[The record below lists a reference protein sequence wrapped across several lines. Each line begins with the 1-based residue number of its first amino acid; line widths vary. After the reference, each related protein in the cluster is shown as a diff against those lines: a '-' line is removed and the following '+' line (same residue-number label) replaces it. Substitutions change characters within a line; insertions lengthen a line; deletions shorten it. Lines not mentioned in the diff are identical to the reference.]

1 MARRSKMKNQKKRV
15 KLTEY
20 EKSVRALEAEG
31 LTRSDAQAIIDLQ
44 NIRAWDAE
52 LKRGKHSKGPW
63 FAHTDVEEPVI
74 TALGEYD
81 EPQVALVSNIE
92 GQTKHNARLI
102 AAAPELLEA
111 LEAAI
116 EYFENNGGQESYTW
130 LFKMKDIVSKARG
143 GN

>member
-1 MARRSKMKNQKKRV
+1 MKNQKKRV

-20 EKSVRALEAEG
+20 EKSVRALESEG
-31 LTRSDAQAIIDLQ
+31 LTRSDAQAIVDLQ
-44 NIRAWDAE
+44 NKRAMQRATDAAE
-52 LKRGKHSKGPW
+52 ARHYTKGPW
-63 FAHTDVEEPVI
+63 QAHTYLVEEPVV

-81 EPQVALVSNIE
+81 EPEVALVANIE

-130 LFKMKDIVSKARG
+130 LFKMKDIASKARG

>member
-1 MARRSKMKNQKKRV
+1 MKNQEKRV

-44 NIRAWDAE
+44 NKRAMQRATDAAE
-52 LKRGKHSKGPW
+52 AKHYTKGPW
-63 FAHTDVEEPVI
+63 QAHTDVEEPVI

-81 EPQVALVSNIE
+81 EPEVALVSNID

-130 LFKMKDIVSKARG
+130 LFKMKGIVSKARG